1 MNWIK
6 LLHQEEENKNFK
18 RYCEIA
24 EDIILS
30 DDLNFSPVLISQI
43 QARRDLYLNRLIK
56 DRSQKIQVLHILE
69 KLYPESLNI
78 LEKCCPSLNEFIHS
92 HAIHN
97 DLMCSNP
104 SVAIQDKIL
113 DISITKSK
121 DLRILWDDDYKTDIQ
136 DIYCFQVL
144 LEGDFQ
150 ITPLR
155 PKSHHQ
161 ATKDSYDDVFE
172 LDNEFMPIFIVCANN
187 GLGSVESVYSIP
199 FPSALRGSYHY
210 AELVSCCSEF
220 HGIAA
225 INQFSQNFIQ
235 NQESQH
241 IQKIFI
247 ASQNYD
253 VGLVYSNED
262 FRRWISIVHDIK
274 IQKYFPPD
282 AGDNNVLCLPQD
294 SFPTLALVI
303 NGFTSSSISES
314 IESSDILIVDD
325 ADYQPLYKVSAKTP
339 KSFTEQAS
347 EKLAVFPYIAN
358 QSIKFHTDTLLSVLQ
373 TSNNA
378 PLSLY
383 PPRNPILNFDHNES
397 SNQLN
402 TEGILV
408 IVKVA
413 DVSSV
418 TDEFLLSLAHQ
429 QNINLSRIVF
439 FTNAKSE
446 NKLKMQ
452 YKNFAAKWQLNVKA
466 TFNCDQ
472 DYLHLILRKSSNVL
486 FINPYII
493 LQDPNT
499 LRTLSDNIRKYQS
512 FTSGCMLN
520 HLQSAQKY
528 QLYFNNTAGL
538 YLSLD
543 SYCDTG
549 RVTLEAKNI
558 IKSLPPTDICVLSNH
573 YDLCLFDSKLL
584 LSYQFNHNHLDH
596 LELFLAQVSCQALLN
611 GERNV
616 CSTKV
621 CANYLRSPTLN
632 MSIIV
637 DSKTSRYIVD
647 NISNLTSKV
656 TSFSKLIS

>member
-1 MNWIK
+1 MS
-6 LLHQEEENKNFK
+6 
-18 RYCEIA
+18 YCEIA
-24 EDIILS
+24 DNIIS
-30 DDLNFSPVLISQI
+30 SEDLNCSPVLVSQI

-56 DRSQKIQVLHILE
+56 DGSRKIQVLHILE

-78 LEKCCPSLNEFIHS
+78 LKQCCPGLNEFIYS
-92 HAIHN
+92 HTRLD
-97 DLMCSNP
+97 DLMCPNP
-104 SVAIQDKIL
+104 SAAIQDKIL
-113 DISITKSK
+113 DVSITKSK
-121 DLRILWDDDYKTDIQ
+121 DLRICWDDDKTDVQ

-144 LEGDFQ
+144 LEADFR
-150 ITPLR
+150 IAPLTP
-155 PKSHHQ
+155 KTYYQ
-161 ATKDSYDDVFE
+161 AHKDSYDAIFE
-172 LDNEFMPIFIVCANN
+172 LDNEFMPIFIVCANKV
-187 GLGSVESVYSIP
+187 LGSVESVLSIP

-210 AELVSCCSEF
+210 AELVSCCSEY

-235 NQESQH
+235 NQENQH
-241 IQKIFI
+241 IQEIFI
-247 ASQNYD
+247 VSQNYD
-253 VGLVYSNED
+253 VGLAYSNED

-274 IQKYFPPD
+274 IQKHFSPN
-282 AGDNNVLCLPQD
+282 GDNNVLYLPQD

-303 NGFTSSSISES
+303 NGFTSSSIAES

-339 KSFTEQAS
+339 KSVTEQAP
-347 EKLAVFPYIAN
+347 EEIVVFPYIVN
-358 QSIKFHTDTLLSVLQ
+358 QSAKLHTDTALSVLQ

-383 PPRNPILNFDHNES
+383 PPRNPILNFYHTES

-402 TEGILV
+402 TESILV
-408 IVKVA
+408 IVKVEE
-413 DVSSV
+413 VSSV
-418 TDEFLLSLAHQ
+418 TDEFLLALAHQ
-429 QNINLSRIVF
+429 QNINISRVVF
-439 FTNAKSE
+439 FTNANSV

-452 YKNFAAKWQLNVKA
+452 YKDFAAKWQLNVKS

-486 FINPYII
+486 FVNPYII

-499 LRTLSDNIRKYQS
+499 LRILLDNIKKYQS
-512 FTSGCMLN
+512 FSSGCMLN

-549 RVTLEAKNI
+549 RATLDAKNI

-573 YDLCLFDSKLL
+573 YDLCLFNSKLL
-584 LSYQFNHNHLDH
+584 LSYEFNHKHLDH
-596 LELFLAQVSCQALLN
+596 LELFLAQISCQALLN

-616 CSTKV
+616 CTTKV

-632 MSIIV
+632 MSLTV
-637 DSKTSRYIVD
+637 DSQTSRFIVD
-647 NISNLTSKV
+647 NLSSLISRV
-656 TSFSKLIS
+656 TSFCKLIS